1 MRLWAVL
8 FGFVGIQMAWN
19 LRPFLGDRNQPF
31 RLVGHY
37 QGNFY
42 EAVIYAV
49 KQLVTDSNSTVA
61 PDTSTTGRSLEEL
74 LRPRDSTAVPEARR

>member
-1 MRLWAVL
+1 
-8 FGFVGIQMAWN
+8 MAWN

-31 RLVGHY
+31 RVIGHY

-49 KQLVTDSNSTVA
+49 KQLVTDSATTGA
-61 PDTSTTGRSLEEL
+61 PDTSATGRSLEEL
-74 LRPRDSTAVPEARR
+74 LRLRDSTPGPEAQP

>member
-31 RLVGHY
+31 RVIGHY

-42 EAVIYAV
+42 EAVIYAMR
-49 KQLVTDSNSTVA
+49 QLVTDSDSTV
-61 PDTSTTGRSLEEL
+61 PPTTPPVERNLEEL
-74 LRPRDSTAVPEARR
+74 LRPGDSSVTPRAQP